1 MHLLLKIWRVY
12 RWVAIAVG
20 TLFLLGLI
28 CLKTYKAITDP
39 SEVPADTAFI
49 EQQLGLPCAGL
60 SLSRA
65 TWDKESLCLAASA
78 SPTEA
83 WVEGLTAAGWVE
95 QPALPGV
102 RRVFERGGFTLALL
116 IGQDKLLLYPTWV
129 DRKDKPI
136 STPEDVRKT
145 R

>member
-1 MHLLLKIWRVY
+1 MSLLLKIWRVY
-12 RWVAIAVG
+12 RWLAIAIG
-20 TLFLLGLI
+20 TLFILGLI
-28 CLKTYKAITDP
+28 CLKTYKDITDP
-39 SEVPADTAFI
+39 SEIQASAAFI

-65 TWDKESLCLAASA
+65 TWDKESLCLAASS
-78 SPTEA
+78 SPTAA

-116 IGQDKLLLYPTWV
+116 IG
-129 DRKDKPI
+129 
-136 STPEDVRKT
+136 
-145 R
+145 